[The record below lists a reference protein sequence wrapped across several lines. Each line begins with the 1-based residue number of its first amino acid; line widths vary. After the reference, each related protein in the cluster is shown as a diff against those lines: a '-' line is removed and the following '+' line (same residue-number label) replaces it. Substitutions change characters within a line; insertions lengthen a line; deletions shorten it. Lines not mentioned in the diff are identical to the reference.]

1 MAAEAAARQAAAK
14 VVEPHLKYAAQL
26 VALVDMGFA
35 GLVVYSIRQLIVAA
49 RLLLDS
55 SCVFEMYPCIDERFV
70 CDWGRRESEFGG
82 ADRNWRQRRKRY
94 LASPALLILVWKRPP
109 NF

>member
-35 GLVVYSIRQLIVAA
+35 GLVVYSISQLIVAA
-49 RLLLDS
+49 RLLDS
-55 SCVFEMYPCIDERFV
+55 SVFLRCTRV
-70 CDWGRRESEFGG
+70 LTNGH
-82 ADRNWRQRRKRY
+82 
-94 LASPALLILVWKRPP
+94 V
-109 NF
+109 

>member
-1 MAAEAAARQAAAK
+1 VAAEAAARQAAAK

-55 SCVFEMYPCIDERFV
+55 SVFLRCIHVLTNGLCVIGADERANL
-70 CDWGRRESEFGG
+70 EALIETGG
-82 ADRNWRQRRKRY
+82 SVENAISR
-94 LASPALLILVWKRPP
+94 LLPS
-109 NF
+109 